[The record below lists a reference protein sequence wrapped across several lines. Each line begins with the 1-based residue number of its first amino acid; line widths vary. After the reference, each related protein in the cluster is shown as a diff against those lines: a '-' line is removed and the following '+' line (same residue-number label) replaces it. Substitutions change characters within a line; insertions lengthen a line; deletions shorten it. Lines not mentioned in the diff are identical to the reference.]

1 MRIVNFGSLNIDK
14 TYRVPHMVREGET
27 ISSLSYQEF
36 VGGKGL
42 NQSIAIA
49 RAGGEVWH
57 AGLVG
62 ESDGDSLVHALQD
75 AGVHTDFVGRSPL
88 PSGHTVIQINSQG
101 NNSIIVSGGANR
113 AIDPTYVDTVLAHF
127 EEGDLIL
134 LQNEISCL
142 HEVMEKAAER
152 KLRIYL
158 NPSPIDE
165 DVLTAPLDQVHCFL
179 INEIEGQALTGGSDS
194 EEILALF
201 KEKYP
206 QATVVLTLGEKG
218 AIYQDQDHRF
228 FAPAEKIQPVDTTA
242 AGDTF
247 CGYFL
252 AAITK
257 GQTVEDAMS
266 LASRAAAKTCLTRG
280 ASNAIPKL
288 SDLA

>member
-27 ISSLSYQEF
+27 LSSLSYREF

-62 ESDGDSLVHALQD
+62 EIDGDSLVQALGD
-75 AGVHTDFVGRSPL
+75 SGVHTDFVGRSPL

-113 AIDPTYVDTVLAHF
+113 AIDPAYVDAVLAHF

-142 HEVMEKAAER
+142 HQVMERAAER

-165 DVLTAPLDQVHCFL
+165 DVLTAPLDKVHCFL

-206 QATVVLTLGEKG
+206 RATVVLTLGEKG
-218 AIYQDQDHRF
+218 AIYQDQSHRF

-257 GQTVEDAMS
+257 GRSIEDAMS
-266 LASRAAAKTCLTRG
+266 LASRAAGKTCLTRG
-280 ASNAIPKL
+280 ASNAIPIL
-288 SDLA
+288 ADLA